1 MCKNTLFGGTQ
12 TTISG
17 AKVQQ
22 KMHIRKRLGKKTTFL
37 YNTAEQWANNSHK
50 QGRWA

>member
-1 MCKNTLFGGTQ
+1 MKNTLFGGTQ

-22 KMHIRKRLGKKTTFL
+22 KMHIRKLSEPFL
-37 YNTAEQWANNSHK
+37 EK
-50 QGRWA
+50 L

>member
-1 MCKNTLFGGTQ
+1 MYKNTLFGGTQ

-22 KMHIRKRLGKKTTFL
+22 KMHIRKRLGKKTTFSIIYEKDSIGIYHL
-37 YNTAEQWANNSHK
+37 
-50 QGRWA
+50 